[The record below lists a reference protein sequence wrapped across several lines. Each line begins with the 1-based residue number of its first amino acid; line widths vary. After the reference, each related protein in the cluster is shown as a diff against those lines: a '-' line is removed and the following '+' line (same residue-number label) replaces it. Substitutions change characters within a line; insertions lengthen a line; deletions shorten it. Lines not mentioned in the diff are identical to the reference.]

1 MASATQ
7 KKRKNPFSDKKSKQA
22 KQTNLGDAIHSQEN
36 RHLSLLLSLDHI
48 RIFAMRRPKP
58 ACLTNENWLVYNVT
72 STTKEKW
79 CSEFSPFFLGPIE
92 LYSNNKDGKMFIA
105 KNMENAW
112 QFCKVYKQ
120 FTDTDGYSPS
130 QAYWQWAE
138 NGWNDSKPHRFP
150 LGRKASK
157 PLYSL
162 WNGKKLNYIEA
173 PYWQWAENGWNDS
186 KPHRFPLGRKASK
199 PLYSLWNGKKLNYIE
214 ARKIIYAPLYAKY
227 VEQTDAYK
235 KLNDIYI
242 KYCCEDKND
251 KHKKP
256 MALLDFDGWDHLGQ
270 GYTLEQV
277 INMPKPKM
285 GHAFVLAGLL
295 ENNLFWLSEP
305 EKSNAEELRKS
316 GRLLKDI

>member
-1 MASATQ
+1 MASTTQ
-7 KKRKNPFSDKKSKQA
+7 EKRKNPFSDKKSKQA
-22 KQTNLGDAIHSQEN
+22 KQTNLGDSIHCQKN

-58 ACLTNENWLVYNVT
+58 ECLPNENWLVYNVT

-120 FTDTDGYSPS
+120 FTDADGYSPS
-130 QAYWQWAE
+130 PA
-138 NGWNDSKPHRFP
+138 
-150 LGRKASK
+150 
-157 PLYSL
+157 
-162 WNGKKLNYIEA
+162 
-173 PYWQWAENGWNDS
+173 YWQWAENGWNDS

-242 KYCCEDKND
+242 KYCCGDKND

-277 INMPKPKM
+277 INMEKPKM

-295 ENNLFWLSEP
+295 ENNLFWLSEL
-305 EKSNAEELRKS
+305 EKSNVEELRKS

>member
-1 MASATQ
+1 MTSTTTTQ
-7 KKRKNPFSDKKSKQA
+7 KKRKNSFSDKKPKLA
-22 KQTNLGDAIHSQEN
+22 KQTNLGDAIHSVQN
-36 RHLSLLLSLDHI
+36 RQSSSLLSLDHI

-58 ACLTNENWLVYNVT
+58 ECLTKENWLIYNVT

-92 LYSNNKDGKMFIA
+92 LYPNTDDGTMYTA

-112 QFCKVYKQ
+112 QFCKVYQQ
-120 FTDTDGYSPS
+120 FTDTDGESPS
-130 QAYWQWAE
+130 EAYWTWAK

-150 LGRKASK
+150 LGRKAVK

-162 WNGKKLNYIEA
+162 WNGK
-173 PYWQWAENGWNDS
+173 
-186 KPHRFPLGRKASK
+186 R
-199 PLYSLWNGKKLNYIE
+199 LNYIE
-214 ARKIIYAPLYAKY
+214 ARKTIYAPLYAKY

-235 KLNDIYI
+235 KLYQIYI
-242 KYCCEDKND
+242 KYCCGDNND
-251 KHKKP
+251 KQKP
-256 MALLDFDGWDHLGQ
+256 PIALTDFDGWDHLGQ
-270 GYTLEQV
+270 GYSLEQV
-277 INMPKPKM
+277 INMAKPKM

-305 EKSNAEELRKS
+305 DKTNAEQLRKS

>member
-173 PYWQWAENGWNDS
+173 
-186 KPHRFPLGRKASK
+186 
-199 PLYSLWNGKKLNYIE
+199 
-214 ARKIIYAPLYAKY
+214 RKIIYAPLYAKY

-242 KYCCEDKND
+242 KYCCGDKND

-277 INMPKPKM
+277 INMEKPKM

-295 ENNLFWLSEP
+295 ENNLFWLSEL
-305 EKSNAEELRKS
+305 EKSNVEELRKS

>member
-173 PYWQWAENGWNDS
+173 
-186 KPHRFPLGRKASK
+186 
-199 PLYSLWNGKKLNYIE
+199 
-214 ARKIIYAPLYAKY
+214 RKIIYAPLYAKY

>member
-1 MASATQ
+1 MASTTQ
-7 KKRKNPFSDKKSKQA
+7 KKRKNPFSDKQTKQP
-22 KQTNLGDAIHSQEN
+22 KQTNLSDDVHSQEN
-36 RHLSLLLSLDHI
+36 RHLSSLLSSLSHI

-58 ACLTNENWLVYNVT
+58 QCLTKENWLLHNVT

-79 CSEFSPFFLGPIE
+79 CLEFSPFLLGPIE
-92 LYSNNKDGKMFIA
+92 LYPNAQDGKMYVA

-112 QFCKVYKQ
+112 QFCKVYQQ
-120 FTDTDGYSPS
+120 FTDEDGESPS
-130 QAYWQWAE
+130 EAYWKWAE

-150 LGRKASK
+150 LGRKAGK

-162 WNGKKLNYIEA
+162 WNGK
-173 PYWQWAENGWNDS
+173 
-186 KPHRFPLGRKASK
+186 RLG
-199 PLYSLWNGKKLNYIE
+199 YIE
-214 ARKIIYAPLYAKY
+214 ARKTIYAPLYAKY

-242 KYCCEDKND
+242 KYCCGDMND
-251 KHKKP
+251 KQKRP

-270 GYTLEQV
+270 GYSLEEV
-277 INMPKPKM
+277 IDKEKPKM

-305 EKSNAEELRKS
+305 EKSTAEELRK
-316 GRLLKDI
+316 GGELLKDI

>member
-1 MASATQ
+1 MATTTN
-7 KKRKNPFSDKKSKQA
+7 KKRKNSFSDNKSKIA
-22 KQTNLGDAIHSQEN
+22 KQTNLGDEIHSQQN
-36 RHLSLLLSLDHI
+36 RQSSLLLSLDHI
-48 RIFAMRRPKP
+48 RIFAMRRSKP
-58 ACLTNENWLVYNVT
+58 ECLIKENWLVHNVT

-79 CSEFSPFFLGPIE
+79 CLEFSPFFLGPIE
-92 LYSNNKDGKMFIA
+92 LYPNAEDGKMYTA

-120 FTDTDGYSPS
+120 FTDTDGELPS
-130 QAYWQWAE
+130 EAYWKWAE
-138 NGWNDSKPHRFP
+138 DGWNDSKPHRFP
-150 LGRKASK
+150 LGRTAVK

-162 WNGKKLNYIEA
+162 WNGNKL
-173 PYWQWAENGWNDS
+173 G
-186 KPHRFPLGRKASK
+186 
-199 PLYSLWNGKKLNYIE
+199 YIE
-214 ARKIIYAPLYAKY
+214 ARKTIYAPLYAKY

-242 KYCCEDKND
+242 KYCCGDNNNKQ
-251 KHKKP
+251 KRP
-256 MALLDFDGWDHLGQ
+256 MALVDFDGWDYLGQ

-277 INMPKPKM
+277 INMEKPKM

-305 EKSNAEELRKS
+305 EKSNVEQLRKS

>member
-1 MASATQ
+1 MVH
-7 KKRKNPFSDKKSKQA
+7 RLFYV
-22 KQTNLGDAIHSQEN
+22 
-36 RHLSLLLSLDHI
+36 
-48 RIFAMRRPKP
+48 
-58 ACLTNENWLVYNVT
+58 LVYNVT

-79 CSEFSPFFLGPIE
+79 CLEFSPFFLGPIE
-92 LYSNNKDGKMFIA
+92 LYPNHNDGQIFIA

-112 QFCKVYKQ
+112 QFCKVYKP

-130 QAYWQWAE
+130 EAYWQWAK
-138 NGWNDSKPHRFP
+138 NGWNDTKPHRFP
-150 LGRKASK
+150 LGRRA
-157 PLYSL
+157 
-162 WNGKKLNYIEA
+162 N
-173 PYWQWAENGWNDS
+173 
-186 KPHRFPLGRKASK
+186 K

-235 KLNDIYI
+235 KLNDIYR
-242 KYCCEDKND
+242 KYCCENTND

-256 MALLDFDGWDHLGQ
+256 MALVDFDGWDHLGQ

-277 INMPKPKM
+277 INMEKPKM

-305 EKSNAEELRKS
+305 EKSNVEELRKS